1 MNSRIYPKELY
12 QKEVNRIVIGKLS
25 CPNCFSSDITTN
37 SGDNCKCKK
46 CQSKFDF
53 KNLLS
58 QTQVRDKKIEQI
70 LS

>member
-1 MNSRIYPKELY
+1 MNSRIYPKELF
-12 QKEVNRIVIGKLS
+12 QRKISRIRIGKLS
-25 CPNCFSSDITTN
+25 CPNCFSSDIITD

-46 CQSKFDF
+46 CQLKFDF
-53 KNLLS
+53 KKLLN

>member
-12 QKEVNRIVIGKLS
+12 QKEVNRIRIGKLS
-25 CPNCFSSDITTN
+25 CPNCFSSYIITY

-53 KNLLS
+53 KNLLN